1 MSALPHSEQHRVTD
15 LARRLREELAS
26 VVGAPLWSMTAPD
39 AGDALVLLTEA
50 RSQLDEPGR

>member
-26 VVGAPLWSMTAPD
+26 VVGAPLWSMTATD
-39 AGDALVLLTEA
+39 APFSDVT
-50 RSQLDEPGR
+50 